1 MYFCRNRKSVN
12 PKKQYETLSYSSPGN
27 RLRGNCHKALKQTEQ
42 FTRLIPS
49 LVTLAGYT
57 GAFYFLSMV
66 LRNIPLGIA
75 YAIWSGAGIVLVA
88 LVGWLV
94 FKQHL
99 DVPAIIGISMILGGV
114 LVINLFSESAG
125 H

>member
-1 MYFCRNRKSVN
+1 M
-12 PKKQYETLSYSSPGN
+12 KQYVILGLAIICEVIATS
-27 RLRGNCHKALKQTEQ
+27 ALKQTNQ
-42 FTRLIPS
+42 FTRIVPS
-49 LVTLAGYT
+49 LITLVGYA

-94 FKQHL
+94 FKQQL
-99 DVPAIIGISMILGGV
+99 DVPAIIGICMIIGGV
-114 LVINLFSESAG
+114 LVINLFSGSVE

>member
-1 MYFCRNRKSVN
+1 M
-12 PKKQYETLSYSSPGN
+12 KQYVILGLAIICEVIATSA
-27 RLRGNCHKALKQTEQ
+27 LRQTNQ
-42 FTRLIPS
+42 FTRIVPS
-49 LVTLAGYT
+49 LITLVGYA

-94 FKQHL
+94 FKQQL
-99 DVPAIIGISMILGGV
+99 DVPAIIGICMIIGGV
-114 LVINLFSESAG
+114 LVINLFSGSVE

>member
-1 MYFCRNRKSVN
+1 M
-12 PKKQYETLSYSSPGN
+12 KQYVILGLAIICEVIATSA
-27 RLRGNCHKALKQTEQ
+27 LRQTNQ
-42 FTRLIPS
+42 FTRIVPS
-49 LVTLAGYT
+49 LITLVGYA

-94 FKQHL
+94 FKQQL
-99 DVPAIIGISMILGGV
+99 DVPANIGICMIIGGV
-114 LVINLFSESAG
+114 LVINLSSGSVE

>member
-1 MYFCRNRKSVN
+1 M
-12 PKKQYETLSYSSPGN
+12 KQYVILGLAIICEVIATS
-27 RLRGNCHKALKQTEQ
+27 ALKQTNQ
-42 FTRLIPS
+42 FTRIVPS
-49 LVTLAGYT
+49 LITLVGYA

-88 LVGWLV
+88 LVGWMV
-94 FKQHL
+94 FKQQL
-99 DVPAIIGISMILGGV
+99 DVPAIIGICMIIGGV
-114 LVINLFSESAG
+114 LVINLFSGSVE

>member
-1 MYFCRNRKSVN
+1 MKHYLILLLAIIFEVIA
-12 PKKQYETLSYSSPGN
+12 T
-27 RLRGNCHKALKQTEQ
+27 NCLKQSEQ
-42 FTRLIPS
+42 FTRWIPS
-49 LVTLAGYT
+49 VLTVVGY
-57 GAFYFLSMV
+57 AASFYCLSVV
-66 LRNIPLGIA
+66 LRSIPLGIA

>member
-1 MYFCRNRKSVN
+1 M
-12 PKKQYETLSYSSPGN
+12 KQYVILGLAIICEVIATS
-27 RLRGNCHKALKQTEQ
+27 ALKQTNP
-42 FTRLIPS
+42 FTRIVPS
-49 LVTLAGYT
+49 LITLVGYA

-94 FKQHL
+94 FKQQL
-99 DVPAIIGISMILGGV
+99 DVPAIIGICMIIGGV
-114 LVINLFSESAG
+114 LVINLFSGSVE

>member
-1 MYFCRNRKSVN
+1 MWQ
-12 PKKQYETLSYSSPGN
+12 KQYETVCYTRSGYHLQVIATS
-27 RLRGNCHKALKQTEQ
+27 ALKQTNQ
-42 FTRLIPS
+42 FTRIVPS
-49 LVTLAGYT
+49 LITLVGYA

-94 FKQHL
+94 FKQQL
-99 DVPAIIGISMILGGV
+99 DVPAIIGICMIIGGV
-114 LVINLFSESAG
+114 LVINLFSGSVE

>member
-1 MYFCRNRKSVN
+1 M
-12 PKKQYETLSYSSPGN
+12 KQYVILGLAIICEVIATSA
-27 RLRGNCHKALKQTEQ
+27 LRQTNQ
-42 FTRLIPS
+42 FTRIVPS
-49 LVTLAGYT
+49 LITLVGYA

-94 FKQHL
+94 FKQQL
-99 DVPAIIGISMILGGV
+99 DVPAIIGICMIIGG
-114 LVINLFSESAG
+114 
-125 H
+125 

>member
-1 MYFCRNRKSVN
+1 M
-12 PKKQYETLSYSSPGN
+12 KQYVILGLAIICEVITTSA
-27 RLRGNCHKALKQTEQ
+27 LRQTNQ
-42 FTRLIPS
+42 FTRIVPS
-49 LVTLAGYT
+49 LITLVGYA

-94 FKQHL
+94 FKQQL
-99 DVPAIIGISMILGGV
+99 DVPAIIGICMIIGGV
-114 LVINLFSESAG
+114 LVINLFSGSVE

>member
-1 MYFCRNRKSVN
+1 MWQ
-12 PKKQYETLSYSSPGN
+12 KQYETVCYTRSGYH
-27 RLRGNCHKALKQTEQ
+27 LRGDCYKCLEADESVHSH
-42 FTRLIPS
+42 RS
-49 LVTLAGYT
+49 LFDNSCGICWCL
-57 GAFYFLSMV
+57 YFLSMV

-94 FKQHL
+94 FKQQL
-99 DVPAIIGISMILGGV
+99 DVPAIIGICMIIGGV
-114 LVINLFSESAG
+114 LVINLFSGSVE

>member
-1 MYFCRNRKSVN
+1 M
-12 PKKQYETLSYSSPGN
+12 KQYLILFLAIICEVVATS
-27 RLRGNCHKALKQTEQ
+27 ALKQTEQ
-42 FTRLIPS
+42 FTRLVPS
-49 LVTLAGYT
+49 LITLAGYA

-66 LRNIPLGIA
+66 LQSIPLGIA

-99 DVPAIIGISMILGGV
+99 DLAAIIGICMILSGV
-114 LVINLFSESAG
+114 MVINLFSESAG

>member
-1 MYFCRNRKSVN
+1 MKHYLILLLAIVCEVIATS
-12 PKKQYETLSYSSPGN
+12 
-27 RLRGNCHKALKQTEQ
+27 ALKQTEQ

-49 LVTLAGYT
+49 LVTLAGYA
-57 GAFYFLSMV
+57 GAFYFLSIV

>member
-1 MYFCRNRKSVN
+1 M
-12 PKKQYETLSYSSPGN
+12 
-27 RLRGNCHKALKQTEQ
+27 
-42 FTRLIPS
+42 
-49 LVTLAGYT
+49 TLAGYT

-99 DVPAIIGISMILGGV
+99 DAPAIIGIGMIIGGV
-114 LVINLFSESAG
+114 LVINLFSASAG

>member
-1 MYFCRNRKSVN
+1 M
-12 PKKQYETLSYSSPGN
+12 KQYVILGLAIICEVIATS
-27 RLRGNCHKALKQTEQ
+27 ALKQTNQ
-42 FTRLIPS
+42 FTRIVPS
-49 LVTLAGYT
+49 LITLVGYA

-94 FKQHL
+94 FKQQL
-99 DVPAIIGISMILGGV
+99 DVPAIIGICMIIGGV
-114 LVINLFSESAG
+114 LVINLFSGSVG

>member
-1 MYFCRNRKSVN
+1 M
-12 PKKQYETLSYSSPGN
+12 KQYVILGLAIICEVIATSA
-27 RLRGNCHKALKQTEQ
+27 LRQTNQ
-42 FTRLIPS
+42 FTRIVPS
-49 LVTLAGYT
+49 LITLVGYA

-94 FKQHL
+94 FKQQL
-99 DVPAIIGISMILGGV
+99 DVPAIIGICMIIGGA
-114 LVINLFSESAG
+114 LVINLFSGSVE

>member
-1 MYFCRNRKSVN
+1 M
-12 PKKQYETLSYSSPGN
+12 KQYVILVLAIICGVIATSA
-27 RLRGNCHKALKQTEQ
+27 LRQTNQ
-42 FTRLIPS
+42 FTRIVPS
-49 LVTLAGYT
+49 LITLVGYA

-94 FKQHL
+94 FERQL
-99 DVPAIIGISMILGGV
+99 DVRAIAGICMIIGGV
-114 LVINLFSESAG
+114 LVINLFSGSVE

>member
-1 MYFCRNRKSVN
+1 M
-12 PKKQYETLSYSSPGN
+12 KQYVILGLAIICEVIATS
-27 RLRGNCHKALKQTEQ
+27 ALKQTNQ
-42 FTRLIPS
+42 FTRIVPS
-49 LVTLAGYT
+49 LITLVGYA

-75 YAIWSGAGIVLVA
+75 YAIWSGADIVLVA

-94 FKQHL
+94 FKQQL
-99 DVPAIIGISMILGGV
+99 DVPAIIGICMIIGGV
-114 LVINLFSESAG
+114 LVINLFSGSVE

>member
-1 MYFCRNRKSVN
+1 M
-12 PKKQYETLSYSSPGN
+12 KQYVILGLAIICEVIATSA
-27 RLRGNCHKALKQTEQ
+27 LRQTNQ
-42 FTRLIPS
+42 FTRIVPS
-49 LVTLAGYT
+49 LITLVGYA

-75 YAIWSGAGIVLVA
+75 YSIWSGAGIVLVA

-94 FKQHL
+94 FKQQL
-99 DVPAIIGISMILGGV
+99 DVPAIIGIYMIIGGV
-114 LVINLFSESAG
+114 LVINLFSGSVE

>member
-12 PKKQYETLSYSSPGN
+12 PKNSMKHYLILLLAIVCEVIATS
-27 RLRGNCHKALKQTEQ
+27 ALKQTEQ

-49 LVTLAGYT
+49 LVTLAGYA
-57 GAFYFLSMV
+57 GAFYFLSMA

>member
-1 MYFCRNRKSVN
+1 M
-12 PKKQYETLSYSSPGN
+12 KQYVILGLAIICEVIATS
-27 RLRGNCHKALKQTEQ
+27 ALKQTNQ
-42 FTRLIPS
+42 FTRIVPS
-49 LVTLAGYT
+49 LITLVGYA

-88 LVGWLV
+88 LVGWLL
-94 FKQHL
+94 FKQQL
-99 DVPAIIGISMILGGV
+99 DVPAIIGICMIIGGV
-114 LVINLFSESAG
+114 LVINLFSGSVE

>member
-1 MYFCRNRKSVN
+1 MKHYLILLLAIVCEVIATS
-12 PKKQYETLSYSSPGN
+12 
-27 RLRGNCHKALKQTEQ
+27 ALKQTEQ

-49 LVTLAGYT
+49 LVTLAGYA

-66 LRNIPLGIA
+66 LRDIPLGIA
-75 YAIWSGAGIVLVA
+75 YAIWSGAGIVLVV

-99 DVPAIIGISMILGGV
+99 DLPAIIVICMILGGV
-114 LVINLFSESAG
+114 VVINLFSESAG

>member
-1 MYFCRNRKSVN
+1 M
-12 PKKQYETLSYSSPGN
+12 KQYVILGLAIICEVIATSA
-27 RLRGNCHKALKQTEQ
+27 LRQTNQ
-42 FTRLIPS
+42 FTRIVPS
-49 LVTLAGYT
+49 LITLVGYA

-94 FKQHL
+94 FKQQL
-99 DVPAIIGISMILGGV
+99 DVPAIIGICMIIGGV
-114 LVINLFSESAG
+114 FVINLFSGSVE

>member
-1 MYFCRNRKSVN
+1 M
-12 PKKQYETLSYSSPGN
+12 KQYVILGLAIICEVIAT
-27 RLRGNCHKALKQTEQ
+27 CALKQTNQ
-42 FTRLIPS
+42 FTRIVPS
-49 LVTLAGYT
+49 LITLVGYA

-94 FKQHL
+94 FKQQL
-99 DVPAIIGISMILGGV
+99 DVPAIIGICMIIGGV
-114 LVINLFSESAG
+114 LVINLFSGSVE

>member
-1 MYFCRNRKSVN
+1 M
-12 PKKQYETLSYSSPGN
+12 KQYVILGLAIICEVIATSA
-27 RLRGNCHKALKQTEQ
+27 LRQTNQ
-42 FTRLIPS
+42 FTRIVPS
-49 LVTLAGYT
+49 LITLVGYA
-57 GAFYFLSMV
+57 GAFNFLGMV

-94 FKQHL
+94 FKQQL
-99 DVPAIIGISMILGGV
+99 DVPAIIGICMIIGGV
-114 LVINLFSESAG
+114 LVINLFSGSVE

>member
-1 MYFCRNRKSVN
+1 M
-12 PKKQYETLSYSSPGN
+12 KQYVILGLAIICEVIATSA
-27 RLRGNCHKALKQTEQ
+27 LRQTNQ
-42 FTRLIPS
+42 FTRIVPS
-49 LVTLAGYT
+49 LITLVGYA
-57 GAFYFLSMV
+57 GAFYFLGMV

-94 FKQHL
+94 FKQQL
-99 DVPAIIGISMILGGV
+99 DVPAIIGICMIIGGV
-114 LVINLFSESAG
+114 LVINLFSGSVE

>member
-1 MYFCRNRKSVN
+1 M
-12 PKKQYETLSYSSPGN
+12 KQYVILGLAIICEVIATS
-27 RLRGNCHKALKQTEQ
+27 ALKQTNQ
-42 FTRLIPS
+42 FTRIVPS
-49 LVTLAGYT
+49 LITLVGYA

-94 FKQHL
+94 FKQQL
-99 DVPAIIGISMILGGV
+99 DVPAIIGIYMIIGGV
-114 LVINLFSESAG
+114 LVINLFSGSVE

>member
-1 MYFCRNRKSVN
+1 M
-12 PKKQYETLSYSSPGN
+12 KQYVILGLAIICEVIATSA
-27 RLRGNCHKALKQTEQ
+27 LRQTNQ
-42 FTRLIPS
+42 FTRIVPS
-49 LVTLAGYT
+49 LITLVGYA

-94 FKQHL
+94 FKQQL
-99 DVPAIIGISMILGGV
+99 DVPAIIGIYMIIGGV
-114 LVINLFSESAG
+114 LVINLFSGSVE